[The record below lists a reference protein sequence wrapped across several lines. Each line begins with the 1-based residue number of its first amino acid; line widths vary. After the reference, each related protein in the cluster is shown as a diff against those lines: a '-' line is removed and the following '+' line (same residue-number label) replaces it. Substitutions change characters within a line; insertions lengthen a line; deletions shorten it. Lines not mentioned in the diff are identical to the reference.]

1 MEKIK
6 ADMSMMDIMVVMSEG
21 NPGALTILMQMISNP
36 GGFLN
41 VLTCDSLEIRGSK
54 LYMLWNDCC
63 RRNYAKFERTLT
75 MLRTGVFSQEEIEKN
90 LGLVRAIPF
99 INDSLVVEGVPAY
112 EGEEFLPSN
121 PLWEK
126 YCTLNREDFLSRLT
140 EVLGSQK

>member
-6 ADMSMMDIMVVMSEG
+6 ANMSMMDIIMVMSEG
-21 NPGALTILMQMISNP
+21 NPGALTILMQMIKDPS
-36 GGFLN
+36 GFLDI
-41 VLTCDSLEIRGSK
+41 LTCDSLEIRGSK

-63 RRNYAKFERTLT
+63 RRNYAKFKRTLT
-75 MLRTGVFSQEEIEKN
+75 MLRTGIFSQEEIEKN

-99 INDSLVVEGVPAY
+99 INDSLVVEGVPTY
-112 EGEEFLPSN
+112 EEEFDPFD

-126 YCTLNREDFLSRLT
+126 YCTVNREDFLSRLT